1 MIKKI
6 ILPLLMVSLPFF
18 VSQAEGPVFEDLG
31 NPEKTERKS
40 ESLKKKEPPLFQIE
54 GDYRWLYGQGRFSGK
69 GKNPAAGGKETRRDE
84 KITQETRRFRL
95 FPVLRLTPRLLLK
108 TALEDNRIDEGPGNS
123 HHLFLS
129 RAYLQYENE
138 SLKIEAGRF
147 NYYLMD
153 GDLLDKKMDGFRIRY
168 GHDDEGPGRSV
179 FFYGRTAEDRSKAR
193 KVLVVENKRTLGKW
207 LIHSAYA
214 DFRTIHH
221 REETMPGLSA
231 YHLFSGKS
239 GERFDRQQVGDVKAA
254 YSPNEDW
261 TFSLDYVLSRGYH
274 EKDHYRERGSGFVA
288 AALYGEAD
296 PRKPG
301 SFETWVRYYHLPSS
315 ALLAPTMDADTT
327 FFRRMGFSGWGARLD
342 FVPVKGLVWALEG
355 FALKNQKSGPFT
367 DGFHEYVLGTSV
379 SVYF

>member
-31 NPEKTERKS
+31 NPEKAERKS
-40 ESLKKKEPPLFQIE
+40 KSLKRKEPPLFQIE
-54 GDYRWLYGQGRFSGK
+54 GDYRWLYGKGRFSGK
-69 GKNPAAGGKETRRDE
+69 GKSPAAGGKKTRQDE

-95 FPVLRLTPRLLLK
+95 FPVLRLTPHLLLK
-108 TALEDNRIDEGPGNS
+108 TALEDNRIDQGPGNS

-138 SLKIEAGRF
+138 SLKIESGRL

-168 GHDDEGPGRSV
+168 GHDDEGQGRSV
-179 FFYGRTAEDRSKAR
+179 FFYGRTAEDRSKSR
-193 KVLVVENKRTLGKW
+193 KVLVLENKRTLGKW

-214 DFRTIHH
+214 DFRAIHGH
-221 REETMPGLSA
+221 RESIL
-231 YHLFSGKS
+231 HLPSGKS
-239 GERFDRQQVGDVKAA
+239 GERFDRQQVGVVKGA

-261 TFSLDYVLSRGYH
+261 TFSVDYVLSHGYH
-274 EKDHYRERGSGFVA
+274 EKDHFSETKPGYVA
-288 AALYGEAD
+288 AAMYGEAD
-296 PRKPG
+296 PKRAG
-301 SFETWVRYYHLPSS
+301 SYEVWVRYYYLPSS

-355 FALKNQKSGPFT
+355 FSLKNRSSGIVT
-367 DGFHEYVLGTSV
+367 GDFHEYVLGTSV
-379 SVYF
+379 TAYF

>member
-31 NPEKTERKS
+31 NPEKAERKS
-40 ESLKKKEPPLFQIE
+40 KSLKRKEPPLFQIE
-54 GDYRWLYGQGRFSGK
+54 GDYRWLYGKGRFSGK
-69 GKNPAAGGKETRRDE
+69 GKSPAAGGKKTRQDE

-95 FPVLRLTPRLLLK
+95 FPVLRLTPHLLLK
-108 TALEDNRIDEGPGNS
+108 TALEDNRIDEGPGTS

-138 SLKIEAGRF
+138 SLKIESGRL

-168 GHDDEGPGRSV
+168 GHDDEGQGRSV
-179 FFYGRTAEDRSKAR
+179 FFYGRTAEDRSKSR
-193 KVLVVENKRTLGKW
+193 KVLVLENKRTLGKW

-214 DFRTIHH
+214 DFRAIHGH
-221 REETMPGLSA
+221 RESIL
-231 YHLFSGKS
+231 HLPSGKS
-239 GERFDRQQVGDVKAA
+239 GERFDRQQVGVVKGA

-261 TFSLDYVLSRGYH
+261 TFSVDYVLSHGYH
-274 EKDHYRERGSGFVA
+274 EKDHFSETKPGYVA
-288 AALYGEAD
+288 AAMYGEAD
-296 PRKPG
+296 PKRAG
-301 SFETWVRYYHLPSS
+301 SYEVWVRYYYLPSS

-355 FALKNQKSGPFT
+355 FSLKNRSSGIVT
-367 DGFHEYVLGTSV
+367 GDFHEYVLGTSV
-379 SVYF
+379 TAYF